1 MIGRFRQERDA
12 LVVFIVNPVA
22 GNGLAARAWAR
33 ISDDLTAAGAR
44 FETLWTEKPKDG
56 IAKARTALG
65 MGATRVV
72 SVGGDGTIHEIANV
86 LFGRDAELGIVPLG
100 RGNDFARTVGI
111 PADPREAAR
120 LALEGP
126 SRPIDLGQANGE
138 VFINVAGLGFD
149 AEVAAEANRLGM
161 IVNGTVTYF
170 ASVFTTLR
178 RYSCQDVTISIDGK
192 SWDQRILLLAVG
204 NGKYYG
210 GGMKITPDAV
220 VDDGLLDIVIAGDM
234 TRLETIMVLPK
245 VYSGA
250 HIHHPKASTYRG
262 KEVTVTSSTSLNVH
276 AEGEIISK
284 TPVTFK
290 VLAGALR
297 LVR

>member
-1 MIGRFRQERDA
+1 
-12 LVVFIVNPVA
+12 
-22 GNGLAARAWAR
+22 
-33 ISDDLTAAGAR
+33 
-44 FETLWTEKPKDG
+44 
-56 IAKARTALG
+56 

-86 LFGRDAELGIVPLG
+86 LFGRDVELGIVPLG

-111 PADPREAAR
+111 PTDPREAAR
-120 LALEGP
+120 LALEGQAE
-126 SRPIDLGQANGE
+126 PIDLGQANGE
-138 VFINVAGLGFD
+138 IFINVAGLGFD
-149 AEVAAEANRLGM
+149 AEVAAEANRIGM

-178 RYSCQDVTISIDGK
+178 QYSCQDVTISIDGK

-210 GGMKITPDAV
+210 GGMQITPDAV

-234 TRLETIMVLPK
+234 TRMETILVLPK

-262 KEVTVTSSTSLNVH
+262 KEVTVTSKNSLNVH

-297 LVR
+297 LVRQPAGSR

>member
-1 MIGRFRQERDA
+1 
-12 LVVFIVNPVA
+12 
-22 GNGLAARAWAR
+22 
-33 ISDDLTAAGAR
+33 
-44 FETLWTEKPKDG
+44 
-56 IAKARTALG
+56 

-72 SVGGDGTIHEIANV
+72 SVGGDGTIHEIADV
-86 LFGRDAELGIVPLG
+86 LFGRDVELGIVPLG

-111 PADPREAAR
+111 STDPVEATRVAF
-120 LALEGP
+120 EGTAKA
-126 SRPIDLGQANGE
+126 IDLGQANGE

-149 AEVAAEANRLGM
+149 AEVAAEANRIGM
-161 IVNGTVTYF
+161 IINGTVTYF
-170 ASVFTTLR
+170 ASVFTMLR
-178 RYSCQDVTISIDGK
+178 KFRCQDVTITIDGK

-210 GGMKITPDAV
+210 GGMKITPGAV
-220 VDDGLLDIVIAGDM
+220 VDDGLLDIVVAGDM
-234 TRLETIMVLPK
+234 TRLETILTLPK

-262 KEVTVTSSTSLNVH
+262 KEVTVTSNNSLSVH

-297 LVR
+297 LVRQPAGFR

>member
-1 MIGRFRQERDA
+1 M
-12 LVVFIVNPVA
+12 NPVA
-22 GNGLAARAWAR
+22 GNGLAARAWPQIRDALEG
-33 ISDDLTAAGAR
+33 SGTA

-56 IAKARTALG
+56 VAKAKAALE

-72 SVGGDGTIHEIANV
+72 SVGGDGTIHEVVNV
-86 LFGRDAELGIVPLG
+86 LFGRGVEFGIVPLG

-111 PADPREAAR
+111 PADPVEAAR
-120 LALEGP
+120 AAIEGAA
-126 SRPIDLGQANGE
+126 SPIDLGQANGE

-149 AEVAAEANRLGM
+149 AEVAAEANRIGM
-161 IVNGTVTYF
+161 FINGTITYF
-170 ASVFTTLR
+170 ASVFTMLHK
-178 RYSCQDVTISIDGK
+178 YSCQDVTITIDGK
-192 SWDQRILLLAVG
+192 TWDQRILLLAVG

-220 VDDGLLDIVIAGDM
+220 VDDGLLDIVVAGDM
-234 TRLETIMVLPK
+234 TRLETVLTLPK

-250 HIHHPKASTYRG
+250 HVHHPKASTYRG
-262 KEVTVTSSTSLNVH
+262 KEVTVTSKNTLSVH
-276 AEGEIISK
+276 AEGEIISS

-297 LVR
+297 LVRKPAASR